1 MLLIIGSLVY
11 VCVMRGRLLG
21 ASIHVH
27 AGQFPELFAV
37 VDRVAAKLGVAVPQI
52 FVRDDMFVP
61 VAPLGTGEPYALVFS
76 NYYIEHFTDAWCRP
90 PSLVAPRRRP
100 DMLPFRHLA
109 TCPTLSQRA
118 RALYATRPGDPSQA
132 RAARQGQHNTHPR
145 CMRRPRDVV
154 TAQSADKAS
163 SARSFGCDFKFKR
176 RLASAT
182 FSATCKCDF

>member
-76 NYYIEHFTDAWCRP
+76 NYYIEHFTDARCRP

-100 DMLPFRHLA
+100 DIATFSTSRNVPHALA
-109 TCPTLSQRA
+109 TCPGALRNAPGRSKPGA
-118 RALYATRPGDPSQA
+118 RGAPGATQHPPEVH
-132 RAARQGQHNTHPR
+132 AA
-145 CMRRPRDVV
+145 
-154 TAQSADKAS
+154 
-163 SARSFGCDFKFKR
+163 SARRRYGAVCRQSEFGSQLR
-176 RLASAT
+176 MRL
-182 FSATCKCDF
+182 